1 MNTPPACSVTTLEAA
16 EGALISP
23 AIVLDL
29 ETGGEASAARIRECL
44 SGLWRELNDCARCFG
59 LTTPELIV
67 PYDPA
72 DLSECDLADLINST
86 QGGREVS
93 ATVRL
98 MPASPGLN
106 YYQQKNFGFLQS
118 TRDIVIFVD
127 SDLRLERGWLRALL
141 EPFADP
147 AILAVVGRTHFETT
161 NFYERAMALFWI
173 FDTREDASVVRPTDR
188 LVSNNIAFRRKLFAA
203 MPFPDRPTYRG
214 QCSELGWRLA
224 QFGVRLLEATGARA
238 IHPPPQGIAA
248 FLSRAWHAGS
258 DAHYYD
264 GLKGMRRKPL
274 ELLHQDL
281 FALCKRIG
289 ERSASISAGRVA
301 LIAAR
306 MLGSVYYL
314 TKCISYS
321 LCAPEGRGQNLKL

>member
-1 MNTPPACSVTTLEAA
+1 MNAPLADNVTALEAPG
-16 EGALISP
+16 GASVSP

-29 ETGGEASAARIRECL
+29 ETGGEASAARIHESL
-44 SGLWRELNDCARCFG
+44 SGILRELNDCARWFG
-59 LTTPELIV
+59 SATPELII

-72 DLSECDLADLINST
+72 DLSGGDLADLIDST
-86 QGGREVS
+86 RGGSEVS

-98 MPASPGLN
+98 VPASPGLN

-161 NFYERAMALFWI
+161 RFYERAMALFWI

-214 QCSELGWRLA
+214 QCGELGWRLA
-224 QFGVRLLEATGARA
+224 QFGVQLLEATGARA
-238 IHPPPQGIAA
+238 IHPPPQGLRA
-248 FLSRAWHAGS
+248 FLRRAWFAGK
-258 DAHYYD
+258 DARYYD
-264 GLKGMRRKPL
+264 GLKAKRVTWI
-274 ELLHQDL
+274 ELLRHDL
-281 FALCKRIG
+281 SVLRKRIVK
-289 ERSASISAGRVA
+289 RAAAIRAGRVA
-301 LIAAR
+301 VLAAHI
-306 MLGSVYYL
+306 LGGVYYI
-314 TKCISYS
+314 TKSLSYS
-321 LCAPEGRGQNLKL
+321 LCAMEDGDHTSKL

>member
-1 MNTPPACSVTTLEAA
+1 MNTPLGCSVTTLEAA

-29 ETGGEASAARIRECL
+29 ETGGEASAARIRESL
-44 SGLWRELNDCARCFG
+44 SGILRELNDCARWFG
-59 LTTPELIV
+59 SATPELII

-72 DLSECDLADLINST
+72 DLCEGHLADLINSSR
-86 QGGREVS
+86 GGSEVS

-98 MPASPGLN
+98 VPTAPGLN

-147 AILAVVGRTHFETT
+147 SILAVVGRTHFETT
-161 NFYERAMALFWI
+161 RFYERAMALFWI

-224 QFGVRLLEATGARA
+224 QFGVQLLEATGARA
-238 IHPPPQGIAA
+238 IHPPPQGITA
-248 FLSRAWHAGS
+248 FLRRAWYAGS

-264 GLKGMRRKPL
+264 GLKGKCRKPL
-274 ELLHQDL
+274 ELLRRDL
-281 FALCKRIG
+281 SALRERIRQ
-289 ERSASISAGRVA
+289 RSASIGAGSATS
-301 LIAAR
+301 IAAQL
-306 MLGSVYYL
+306 LGSVYYL
-314 TKCISYS
+314 TKCIRYS
-321 LCAPEGRGQNLKL
+321 LCAPEDRGQTLKP

>member
-29 ETGGEASAARIRECL
+29 ETGGEASAARIRESL

-59 LTTPELIV
+59 STRPELIV

-72 DLSECDLADLINST
+72 DRSECDLDDLINSARS
-86 QGGREVS
+86 GSEVS
-93 ATVRL
+93 ATARL
-98 MPASPGLN
+98 VPASPGLT

-118 TRDIVIFVD
+118 SRDIVIFVD

-161 NFYERAMALFWI
+161 SFYERAMALFWI
-173 FDTREDASVVRPTDR
+173 FDTREDTSVVRPTDR

-224 QFGVRLLEATGARA
+224 QFGVQLLEATGARA
-238 IHPPPQGIAA
+238 IHPPPQGITA
-248 FLSRAWHAGS
+248 FLRRAWYAGS

-264 GLKGMRRKPL
+264 GLKGKRRKPL
-274 ELLHQDL
+274 ELLRRDL
-281 FALCKRIG
+281 SALRERIR
-289 ERSASISAGRVA
+289 ERATSIGAGRGA
-301 LIAAR
+301 RIAAQL
-306 MLGSVYYL
+306 LGSVYYL

-321 LCAPEGRGQNLKL
+321 LCTPEGQGQI